1 MGSVNNPNPAL
12 DATVRLFDSF
22 YQYNVTVPQNDYDVV
37 YSFFKSVFVTEQA
50 AGSFTVTLFRISD
63 ESGISVYDLLDDLE
77 KRPVMEI
84 TATLAYYLNGIRSPS
99 TLLGY
104 RAPATPNFY
113 AARNVRQ

>member
-22 YQYNVTVPQNDYDVV
+22 YEYEITVPQNEYDVV

-50 AGSFTVTLFRISD
+50 AGNFTVTLFRISD
-63 ESGISVYDLLDDLE
+63 ESGTPVYDLLAQLE